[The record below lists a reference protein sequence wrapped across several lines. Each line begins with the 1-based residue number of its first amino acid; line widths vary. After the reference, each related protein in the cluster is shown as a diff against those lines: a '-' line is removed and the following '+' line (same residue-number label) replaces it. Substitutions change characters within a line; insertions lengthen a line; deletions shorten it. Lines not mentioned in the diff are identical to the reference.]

1 MALNKAHT
9 SVWVKTLI
17 IILIVS
23 FIGLFMSGGIIGLI
37 DLFNQPGQTGT
48 AAQTPANQLAA
59 INAKYQ
65 PQVDL
70 YRQIAVSQ
78 PTSYTAAVILA
89 NTYSDWGGEL
99 GTMLAAES
107 QPSTTAVASYNQTW
121 VSAKAVYDAATKLK
135 ASDPP
140 VQTDRSIATFYSG
153 DATGAIVIVRK
164 VISETPTF
172 ALGWFNIGLFYD
184 QTGQNEQAV
193 LAYRKYL
200 VLDPKGT
207 SAAYAQKRVDA
218 LSAKTTTS
226 TTTP

>member
-9 SVWVKTLI
+9 PVWMKTLI

-37 DLFNQPGQTGT
+37 DLFNQPAQTGT
-48 AAQTPANQLAA
+48 AAQTPADKLAT

-70 YRQIAVSQ
+70 YKQIAASQ

-107 QPSTTAVASYNQTW
+107 QPSTSAVATYEQTW
-121 VSAKAVYDAATKLK
+121 TAARLAYDAATKLK
-135 ASDPP
+135 ANDPP

-164 VISETPTF
+164 VIADTPTF

-184 QTGQNEQAV
+184 QTGQAEQAV

-207 SAAYAQKRVDA
+207 SAQYAQQRVDA
-218 LSAKTTTS
+218 LAKGS
-226 TTTP
+226 TAATP